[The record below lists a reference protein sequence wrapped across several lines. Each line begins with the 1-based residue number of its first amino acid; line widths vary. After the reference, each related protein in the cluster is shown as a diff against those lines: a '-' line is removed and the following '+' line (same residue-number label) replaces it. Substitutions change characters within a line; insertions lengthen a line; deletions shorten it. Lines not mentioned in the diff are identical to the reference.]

1 MEDFKNMMTFTLKNS
16 DGVTAVSRYLADA
29 TAENFGRENVKVIH
43 NFIDPEKFRRR
54 PNPRLR
60 SQYARP
66 EEKIIFHASN
76 FRPLKRIGDI
86 LKSFALASKKIPSK
100 LLLAGDGPERPAME
114 SLAKKL
120 SIQSK
125 VVFLGQQ
132 SDLPKL
138 YSISDLSMLVSELES
153 FGMTLIESM
162 ACSTPVIATR
172 TGGMPEVLQD
182 GVQGRLVEV
191 GNTGAMAD
199 AIEEILSDDNK
210 RQKMGKAGR
219 KRVLSSFTPEKIVPK
234 YERYYRSF
242 V

>member
-1 MEDFKNMMTFTLKNS
+1 
-16 DGVTAVSRYLADA
+16 
-29 TAENFGRENVKVIH
+29 
-43 NFIDPEKFRRR
+43 
-54 PNPRLR
+54 
-60 SQYARP
+60 
-66 EEKIIFHASN
+66 
-76 FRPLKRIGDI
+76 
-86 LKSFALASKKIPSK
+86 
-100 LLLAGDGPERPAME
+100 ME

-138 YSISDLSMLVSELES
+138 YSISDLSILVSELES